1 MGLDMYL
8 TVEVYVGAKWHNIKT
23 KEIIISKK
31 HKALLRDKK
40 DDFKEVNKYPVDKI
54 STISYEVAYWRK
66 ANQIHKWFVDNVQQ
80 GKDTC
85 ERYYVGKDKVVELK
99 NLCAELLKDK
109 DKDKALKLL
118 HPQDGFFF
126 GATSEEDDENFWE
139 YYWGDLEDTVNQLED
154 ALKFADK
161 YGGTFYYQASW

>member
-8 TVEVYVGAKWHNIKT
+8 ECSVYVGSKWHHIKT
-23 KEIIISKK
+23 KDIIISKK
-31 HKALLRDKK
+31 HKSFIQEF
-40 DDFKEVNKYPVDKI
+40 DDFKEVNKYPVDNI

-80 GKDTC
+80 GKDDG
-85 ERYYVGKDKVVELK
+85 ERYYVGRDKVEELK

-118 HPQDGFFF
+118 PPQSGFFF
-126 GATSEEDDENFWE
+126 GATSEEEDEDFWE
-139 YYWGDLEDTVNQLED
+139 YYWGDLEDTVNQLEE
-154 ALKFADK
+154 ALKFGDK
-161 YGGTFYYQASW
+161 YNGTFYYQASW